1 MDSAGPTSF
10 GCACWGCYLAGLMA
24 RLVDFTR
31 RRALLDRVV
40 VYLGQHG
47 LVDVSFRP
55 MAKSLGVSVNA
66 LVHHFGTKDDLL
78 AAALHRSGQLQQDLE
93 RRWRER
99 RPGMTQV
106 DLLRAWW
113 KWITASPENL
123 AIARLGIEAVALER
137 NLDGVSRVNRG
148 QQIEYW
154 RLNLERGLI
163 ADGVPAHIASVE
175 ATLGKAMFTGL
186 VVDLIASGQKARLT
200 RALEAYLARL
210 EQVVRESAT
219 IAS

>member
-1 MDSAGPTSF
+1 
-10 GCACWGCYLAGLMA
+10 MA
-24 RLVDFTR
+24 RLVDVTR
-31 RRALLDRVV
+31 RTALLDRVV

-47 LVDVSFRP
+47 LVGVSFRP

-78 AAALHRSGQLQQDLE
+78 AAALRRSGHIQQDIE
-93 RRWRER
+93 RRWKQR
-99 RPGMTQV
+99 RPNMSQV

-123 AIARLGIEAVALER
+123 AIVRLGIEAVALEHT
-137 NLDGVSRVNRG
+137 LDGVSRRHRG

-154 RLNLERGLI
+154 RLNLERGLL
-163 ADGVPAHIASVE
+163 AEGVPPHIATVE
-175 ATLGKAMFTGL
+175 ATLAKALFTGL

-200 RALEAYLARL
+200 RAFELHLARL
-210 EQVVRESAT
+210 DQVVCEST
-219 IAS
+219 MVAS